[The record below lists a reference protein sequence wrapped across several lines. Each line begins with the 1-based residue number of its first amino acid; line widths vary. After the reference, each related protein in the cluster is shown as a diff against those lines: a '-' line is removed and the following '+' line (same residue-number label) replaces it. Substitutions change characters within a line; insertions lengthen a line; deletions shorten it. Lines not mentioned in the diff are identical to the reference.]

1 MALSIKDQ
9 LQIKE
14 IKVGGI
20 PISELVIQGVCVFA
34 SGFLGTTKAITY
46 VDPNNHTT
54 DEDNAAIYLS
64 KMTRK
69 ATEIINIDANRDLK
83 LIVFRQFTVLV
94 GAVAT
99 SLAQVQSATEAQ
111 VEAFIS
117 GQAKSIIENMAGVIK
132 QEKDSY
138 NNV

>member
-46 VDPNNHTT
+46 VDPINHTT
-54 DEDNAAIYLS
+54 DEDNAATYLS

-99 SLAQVQSATEAQ
+99 SLDQIQSATESQ